1 MTWLNYGSTRQSGE
15 NDKEGV
21 NFMEATETAKI
32 AHAFYHAHGDKA
44 ELEAAQR
51 ENHFREEGNEA
62 EAENWRSI
70 RSSIRRMRG
79 ANQS

>member
-1 MTWLNYGSTRQSGE
+1 
-15 NDKEGV
+15 
-21 NFMEATETAKI
+21 MELTKTATI
-32 AHAFYHAHGDKA
+32 AHAFYQAHGDKA

-51 ENHFREEGNEA
+51 ENHFRESGDEE

-70 RSSIRRMRG
+70 RGSIRRMRG